1 MTTQFV
7 EGALREETMRLNL
20 AAVAAAILFAGAA
33 HAAEPPPVSPFAAM
47 MGPASGQQST
57 VQARLA
63 APCPASGFGEAVYGI
78 IVRNA
83 GDGPAYFELANSCIG
98 PEVRAAASAIGMGR
112 SVPLGVKGIT
122 TAMFT
127 AEGTFAVDG
136 ARPEPVKLDYQVN
149 FMQPAARLMIQ
160 RAGGQ
165 RDIQVVNAGRAW
177 NEATEGGAATRADGR
192 AMEREAIAKLTP
204 YGAIWSVVEA
214 EGTARVTQAN
224 GKTVISG
231 TSPYDGLPVTV
242 TLDAENRPE
251 SMTLRAGRD
260 TYGASFSD
268 YRADLEPDYLY
279 RFPKRLVWTKNGRP
293 LADLTVTYYRSNPYV
308 VFPVPAEAQ
317 AQAIPARRKRITP
330 SEGFLAQQKPT
341 VPTPRLA
348 NGKPDMTGAWNAI
361 VNPHASF
368 GFVIRFP
375 GSLESDQGALQRA
388 FGWNKPLY
396 KPEFWDKVRSLDFS
410 KVDVDPVSHCRPA
423 GVPRQASPAKIMQS
437 EHEIAL
443 FQSHIRVRTIPLDGR
458 GHQEVDYDESFYDGV
473 PAASWDGDTL
483 VIKSIGFNGVTWLQ
497 WQGYFHT
504 DRMEVTE
511 RLRREGELLFYN
523 FTVEDPA
530 VLVEPW
536 NSDTF
541 VSMQG
546 ADRYAPL
553 RETPPCEWEDPTGD
567 LYLRG

>member
-1 MTTQFV
+1 
-7 EGALREETMRLNL
+7 MRLNL
-20 AAVAAAILFAGAA
+20 AAVAAAILFAGPTQAA
-33 HAAEPPPVSPFAAM
+33 QQSPSPPESPLAAFF
-47 MGPASGQQST
+47 GPGSGQQST

-63 APCPASGFGEAVYGI
+63 APCPASGFGDPVYGI
-78 IVRNA
+78 VGRNA
-83 GDGPAYFELANSCIG
+83 GDGAGYFELANSCIG
-98 PEVRAAASAIGMGR
+98 PEVRAAAEAIGMGR
-112 SVPLGVKGIT
+112 SKPLGVKALT
-122 TAMFT
+122 TVTFT

-136 ARPEPVKLDYQVN
+136 SRPEPVQKLDFQANY
-149 FMQPAARLMIQ
+149 MQPAGRLMIQ
-160 RAGGQ
+160 RADGP
-165 RDIQVVNAGRAW
+165 RDIHVFNAGHAW

-192 AMEREAIAKLTP
+192 ATEREALAKLTP
-204 YGAIWSVVEA
+204 YGAIWSVAEA
-214 EGTARVTQAN
+214 EGTARVTKVG

-231 TSPYDGLPVTV
+231 TSPYDGFPVTV

-260 TYGASFSD
+260 TYGAVFSD

-293 LADLTVTYYRSNPYV
+293 FADLTVTYYRSNPYV
-308 VFPVPAEAQ
+308 VFPIPAEAQ
-317 AQAIPARRKRITP
+317 AQAVPVRRKRVTP
-330 SEGFLAQQKPT
+330 SEGFLATQKPT
-341 VPTPRLA
+341 TPTPRLP
-348 NGKPDMTGAWNAI
+348 NGKPDMTGSWNSYF
-361 VNPHASF
+361 NPHASF

-396 KPEFWDKVRSLDFS
+396 KPEFWDKVRSLDYS
-410 KVDVDPVSHCRPA
+410 KADVDPVSHCRPV

-483 VIKSIGFNGVTWLQ
+483 VIKSIGFNDITWLQ
-497 WQGYFHT
+497 WQGYFHS

-536 NSDTF
+536 SSDTI
-541 VSMQG
+541 VSIQG

-553 RETPPCEWEDPTGD
+553 RESPPCEWEDPIGD

>member
-1 MTTQFV
+1 
-7 EGALREETMRLNL
+7 MRLKLAIAAAALLFADPTL
-20 AAVAAAILFAGAA
+20 AAQAP
-33 HAAEPPPVSPFAAM
+33 ESPFASIL
-47 MGPASGQQST
+47 GPASGQQST

-78 IVRNA
+78 VIRNA
-83 GDGPAYFELANSCIG
+83 GDGAGYFELANSCIG
-98 PEVRAAASAIGMGR
+98 PEVRAAAEAIGMGR
-112 SVPLGVKGIT
+112 SVPLAVKALT

-136 ARPEPVKLDYQVN
+136 SRPEPVKLDFQANYIQS
-149 FMQPAARLMIQ
+149 AGRLMIQ
-160 RAGGQ
+160 RAG
-165 RDIQVVNAGRAW
+165 RPLDIRAFNAGHAW
-177 NEATEGGAATRADGR
+177 NEATEGGEAASATA
-192 AMEREAIAKLTP
+192 AQALEREVLAKLTP
-204 YGAIWSVVEA
+204 YGAIWSVAEA
-214 EGTARVTQAN
+214 EGTAKATKVG

-231 TSPYDGLPVTV
+231 TSPYDGFPVTV

-260 TYGASFSD
+260 TYGATFSD
-268 YRADLEPDYLY
+268 YRADMEPDYLY

-293 LADLTVTYYRSNPYV
+293 FADLTLTYYRSNPYV
-308 VFPVPAEAQ
+308 VFPVPTVVKEQPVA
-317 AQAIPARRKRITP
+317 ARRARITP
-330 SEGFLAQQKPT
+330 SAGFLAQQKPT
-341 VPTPRLA
+341 TPTPRLP
-348 NGKPDMTGAWNAI
+348 NGKPDMTGAWNQYL
-361 VNPHASF
+361 NPHASF
-368 GFVIRFP
+368 GFVVRHP

-396 KPEFWDKVRSLDFS
+396 KPEFWQQVRDNDFS
-410 KVDVDPVSHCRPA
+410 KADVDPVSHCRPS
-423 GVPRQASPAKIMQS
+423 GVPRQASPAKIIQT

-473 PAASWDGDTL
+473 PAATWDGDTL
-483 VIKSIGFNGVTWLQ
+483 VIKSIGFNDITWLQ

-536 NSDTF
+536 SSDTF
-541 VSMQG
+541 VSVIG
-546 ADRYAPL
+546 SDRYAPL
-553 RETPPCEWEDPTGD
+553 RETPPCEWEDPIGD